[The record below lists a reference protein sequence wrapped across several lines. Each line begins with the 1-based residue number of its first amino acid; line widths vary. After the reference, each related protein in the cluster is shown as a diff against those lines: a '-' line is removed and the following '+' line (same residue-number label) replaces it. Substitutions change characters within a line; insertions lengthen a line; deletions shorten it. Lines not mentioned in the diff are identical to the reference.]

1 MSLTNTN
8 INIEEK
14 TNSSNDKFS
23 YLDHNFET
31 YEQFIDYIR
40 NKLPIVS
47 HPEALGLDLNA
58 KIARDSNEAK
68 YIFDNFLLTLPK
80 DV

>member
-1 MSLTNTN
+1 MN
-8 INIEEK
+8 INKEEK
-14 TNSSNDKFS
+14 TNSSNNNFY
-23 YLDHNFET
+23 YLDHSFET
-31 YEQFIDYIR
+31 YEQIIDFIR
-40 NKLPIVS
+40 NKLPIIS